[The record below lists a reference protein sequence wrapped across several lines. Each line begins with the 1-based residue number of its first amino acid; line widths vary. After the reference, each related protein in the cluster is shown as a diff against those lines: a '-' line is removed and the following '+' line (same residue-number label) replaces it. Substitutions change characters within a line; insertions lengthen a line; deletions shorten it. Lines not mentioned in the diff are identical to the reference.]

1 MLIEYFF
8 FHSDRE
14 ENRINNEF
22 YQIAG
27 KFDELESQS
36 DVMLWLNLWNWKN
49 ASILQNTTCAHEE
62 FNDA

>member
-36 DVMLWLNLWNWKN
+36 DVMLWLNL
-49 ASILQNTTCAHEE
+49 
-62 FNDA
+62 